1 MRITVLG
8 VILFLLLSVFFNLDL
23 EAFATSSKKH
33 NSVYSHEGNDSR
45 IQVNKYANYIHFQPQ
60 WESYPKNLL
69 FDVTSVW
76 DRVVSEQKITYEKDL
91 KRGAKINVNTLQY
104 LEGKPYLE
112 VQYDYIDCNYQWIH
126 YARSGLDV
134 LGSKLEYITGK
145 QLEPDHN
152 SALFSHIPMTGKIN
166 RESNSIYYSQF
177 IPICTSKETT
187 SFDYGVRIDDKTTG
201 FDVYFVPS
209 ADERQDYH
217 NNS

>member
-23 EAFATSSKKH
+23 EAFASSSKKH

-76 DRVVSEQKITYEKDL
+76 DRVVSEQEITYEKDL
-91 KRGAKINVNTLQY
+91 KRGAKTNVNTLQY

-112 VQYDYIDCNYQWIH
+112 FNMTTLIVII
-126 YARSGLDV
+126 SG
-134 LGSKLEYITGK
+134 
-145 QLEPDHN
+145 
-152 SALFSHIPMTGKIN
+152 
-166 RESNSIYYSQF
+166 F
-177 IPICTSKETT
+177 IMH
-187 SFDYGVRIDDKTTG
+187 DRD
-201 FDVYFVPS
+201 
-209 ADERQDYH
+209 
-217 NNS
+217 